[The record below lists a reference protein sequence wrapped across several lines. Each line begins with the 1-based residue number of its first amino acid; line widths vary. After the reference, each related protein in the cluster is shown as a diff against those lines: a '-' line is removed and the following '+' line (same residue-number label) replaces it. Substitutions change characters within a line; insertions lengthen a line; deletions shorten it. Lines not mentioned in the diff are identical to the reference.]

1 MKILEFMRNWT
12 LPISMGTGVASY
24 FILSGAECLR
34 PYRPYMSEAVDALQ
48 PILIFSMLFL
58 SFCKIKPKELKL
70 VPWQWK
76 LLCLQGGTFMALGG
90 LLALMPEA
98 EWRILVE
105 AAMICF
111 ICPTATAAI
120 VVTGKLG
127 GNTGSLTMFTILGN
141 LSTAILVPLMIPVI
155 HPQGE
160 AHFMGNFLQIIGR
173 VFPLLFC
180 PFILA
185 MLLQWVCPRLV
196 ERIVKIKDMAF
207 YLWTVALAIAMCI
220 TTKSLMHSP
229 FPIYYEISIAA
240 ISLLACIAQFAIG
253 RKLGGKDGE
262 PLSAGQAAG
271 QKNTIFAI
279 WMSYTFL
286 TPVTSLAGGFYSV
299 WHNVYNSY
307 QLYQKR
313 KNKPV

>member
-1 MKILEFMRNWT
+1 MKIIEFMRNWT

-24 FILSGAECLR
+24 FFLSGTECLR
-34 PYRPYMSEAVDALQ
+34 PYHPYMSEVVDALQ

-58 SFCKIKPKELKL
+58 SFCKIRPKELKL
-70 VPWQWK
+70 VAWQWK
-76 LLCLQGGTFMALGG
+76 LLCIQGGTFMALGG

-105 AAMICF
+105 AAMICL

-155 HPQGE
+155 HPQGD
-160 AHFMGNFLQIIGR
+160 AHFIDNFLQIVGK

-185 MLLQWVCPRLV
+185 MFLQWACPRLV
-196 ERIVKIKDMAF
+196 ARIVKIKDMAF
-207 YLWTVALAIAMCI
+207 YLWTVALAIAMGI

-240 ISLLACIAQFAIG
+240 ISLLACIFQFAIG
-253 RKLGGKDGE
+253 RKLGKKYGE

-313 KNKPV
+313 KNQPV

>member
-1 MKILEFMRNWT
+1 MKIIEFVRNWT
-12 LPISMGTGVASY
+12 LPISMGIGVASY
-24 FILSGAECLR
+24 FCLSSAESIR
-34 PYRPYMSEAVDALQ
+34 PYHPFISGMVDALQ
-48 PILIFSMLFL
+48 PILIFSMLFI
-58 SFCKIKPKELKL
+58 SFCKIKPSELRF

-76 LLCLQGGTFMALGG
+76 LLCIQGGLFLAMGSV
-90 LLALMPEA
+90 LALMPEA
-98 EWRILVE
+98 EWRILQE
-105 AAMICF
+105 AAMLCF

-127 GNTGSLTMFTILGN
+127 GNTGSLTMFTIMGN
-141 LSTAILVPLMIPVI
+141 LSTALLVPLMIPVI
-155 HPQGE
+155 RPQGD
-160 AHFMGNFLQIIGR
+160 AHFIDNFLQIAGR

-185 MLLQWVCPRLV
+185 MLMQRICPKLV
-196 ERIVKIKDMAF
+196 ERIARIKDVAF
-207 YLWTVALAIAMCI
+207 YLWAVALAIAMAI

-229 FPIYYEISIAA
+229 YPVYYEISIAG
-240 ISLLACIAQFAIG
+240 ISLLACAAQFAIG
-253 RKLGGKDGE
+253 RTLGKKYNE

-299 WHNVYNSY
+299 WHNIYNSY

-313 KNKPV
+313 KNSR